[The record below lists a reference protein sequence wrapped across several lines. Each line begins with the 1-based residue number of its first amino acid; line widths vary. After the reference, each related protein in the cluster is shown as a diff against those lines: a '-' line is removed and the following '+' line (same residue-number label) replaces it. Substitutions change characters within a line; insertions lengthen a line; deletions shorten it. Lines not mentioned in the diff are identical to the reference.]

1 MSKKNITY
9 FGEVDNKEEDYF
21 EGHVMICNKDAE
33 LDLDFCNY
41 EGNPKDWSAELEGYL
56 SNLLKYKTEIDKSIL
71 KDYEDGGT
79 TNEYVRWHL
88 DEWGDN
94 VDDLLPNADSTKTRE
109 EQSGQTHLNFA

>member
-21 EGHVMICNKDAE
+21 EGHVMICNKDVE
-33 LDLDFCNY
+33 LYLDFCAY

-88 DEWGDN
+88 DE
-94 VDDLLPNADSTKTRE
+94 
-109 EQSGQTHLNFA
+109 